1 MRQRIHWE
9 QTWRFCLAAFCMD
22 LASGM
27 YLVALPYLAM
37 SIGAGSMGLGVLA
50 ALSGGA
56 YVLACL
62 VSSPLSDRHSRRGL
76 IVAAAVGLTF
86 VYLATARTAVLWQL
100 CLLALGWG
108 LSLSLFWPPV
118 FGWLGDSL
126 RRDELEAATGAVNVS
141 WALGALLGGVLGG
154 WLYAVRVPLAFLA
167 PIIPVL
173 AACAAMV
180 FSPCPHGTPA
190 PLRTAPRTPGARR
203 ALAAVWLGNLSVC
216 SLLGLMG
223 GVFPKLGE
231 QIGVDA
237 RAFGLLMAGL
247 ALGRLPAFVLALRWG
262 RWLHDWRVGMV
273 TQLLAAVMVATVSQA
288 SAYAWLSLVFLSVG
302 LTGGANYYRGLF
314 KSLEGE
320 GSRGFKS
327 GMHEAS
333 LMAGYLVGSLAS
345 GALAGRWGLR
355 APYVPISLLTVGLV
369 AAQVILVRS
378 ASRAQAAGHAEA
390 AP

>member
-1 MRQRIHWE
+1 
-9 QTWRFCLAAFCMD
+9 
-22 LASGM
+22 
-27 YLVALPYLAM
+27 
-37 SIGAGSMGLGVLA
+37 
-50 ALSGGA
+50 
-56 YVLACL
+56 
-62 VSSPLSDRHSRRGL
+62 
-76 IVAAAVGLTF
+76 
-86 VYLATARTAVLWQL
+86 
-100 CLLALGWG
+100 
-108 LSLSLFWPPV
+108 
-118 FGWLGDSL
+118 
-126 RRDELEAATGAVNVS
+126 
-141 WALGALLGGVLGG
+141 
-154 WLYAVRVPLAFLA
+154 
-167 PIIPVL
+167 
-173 AACAAMV
+173 
-180 FSPCPHGTPA
+180 
-190 PLRTAPRTPGARR
+190 
-203 ALAAVWLGNLSVC
+203 LAAVWLGNLSVC